1 MTITISQAKRNPKI
15 PITTP
20 HGTRKSPNLNS
31 AVRRRVKKSIPGSL
45 FHFFGIEASAADYPQ
60 VGIHEQ
66 TALEI
71 AGYDVLAFS
80 LWHGLKLKPRQ
91 GELRC

>member
-1 MTITISQAKRNPKI
+1 MTLTISQAERNPKI

-45 FHFFGIEASAADYPQ
+45 FHFFRLEASAADQPQ
-60 VGIHEQ
+60 VGIYDGLLWKSLDTMSDHFLGG
-66 TALEI
+66 TA
-71 AGYDVLAFS
+71 
-80 LWHGLKLKPRQ
+80 
-91 GELRC
+91 